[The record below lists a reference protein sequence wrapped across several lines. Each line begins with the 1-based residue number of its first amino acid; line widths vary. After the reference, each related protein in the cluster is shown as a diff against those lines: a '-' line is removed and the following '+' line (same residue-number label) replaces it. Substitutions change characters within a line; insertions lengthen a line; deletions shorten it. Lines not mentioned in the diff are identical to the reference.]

1 MRKGKG
7 DDDKE
12 EEEEK
17 EKDGDEEEAKKFA
30 QPAGRRRDQ
39 RPEIVEELMLPVRD
53 KSHASSSRVSRRNG
67 HERSLSLPRAS
78 RLLSAKRIGAKVY
91 PTKKRCVIEIHE
103 NPSNN
108 NSSCWDVGSPRWG
121 WVTLARF

>member
-1 MRKGKG
+1 
-7 DDDKE
+7 
-12 EEEEK
+12 
-17 EKDGDEEEAKKFA
+17 
-30 QPAGRRRDQ
+30 
-39 RPEIVEELMLPVRD
+39 MLPVRD

-91 PTKKRCVIEIHE
+91 PTKKSPLNLKSRAKRCVIEIHE

>member
-17 EKDGDEEEAKKFA
+17 GKDEDEEEAKKFA

-39 RPEIVEELMLPVRD
+39 RREIVEELMLPVRD

-78 RLLSAKRIGAKVY
+78 RLLSAKRIRA
-91 PTKKRCVIEIHE
+91 KRCVIEIHE